1 MAAFE
6 TEAMV
11 EIDSA
16 IRSVILVTVSLD
28 LNAVLLMVIQVINA
42 EKGASK
48 ATSSKV
54 VPSAIAI
61 DTIVAQRFAIT
72 SVIMAVAAFR
82 INVIS
87 LMMSKATTTVAISE
101 VIKFPGLGKSSLGHL
116 FNQYQDLEQF
126 PLDLAIMLEVVATR
140 FTN

>member
-28 LNAVLLMVIQVINA
+28 LTAVLLMVIQVINA
-42 EKGASK
+42 EKGASE

-82 INVIS
+82 INAIS

-101 VIKFPGLGKSSLGHL
+101 VIKFPGLGKSS
-116 FNQYQDLEQF
+116 
-126 PLDLAIMLEVVATR
+126 V
-140 FTN
+140 

>member
-28 LNAVLLMVIQVINA
+28 LTAVLLMVIQVINA
-42 EKGASK
+42 EKGASE

-61 DTIVAQRFAIT
+61 DTIVALMVELDLQLRGRLRGIFDDSGGFLT
-72 SVIMAVAAFR
+72 RESRTNKKAFL
-82 INVIS
+82 S
-87 LMMSKATTTVAISE
+87 S
-101 VIKFPGLGKSSLGHL
+101 KSS
-116 FNQYQDLEQF
+116 QD
-126 PLDLAIMLEVVATR
+126 
-140 FTN
+140 